1 MKKTLQQIYE
11 NYKTTNG
18 WGDKGTIHSYI
29 DPYAELLEPYRENGN
44 ILEVGIFH
52 GHSLQMWR
60 EYFTNGIVAG
70 VDILAREGVQSLIN
84 DDRYKIIIA
93 DATQPE
99 FTNHISDLKFDVI
112 IDDGS
117 HHIEHQVAT
126 FNILKNFVKPNGLYI
141 VEDVQNIDVEKDIL
155 EKLHNN
161 SYIIDNRHINNRYDD
176 ILFVY
181 KF

>member
-1 MKKTLQQIYE
+1 MKKSLQEIYE
-11 NYKTTNG
+11 NYKTNDG

-44 ILEVGIFH
+44 ILEIGIFY
-52 GHSLQMWR
+52 GHSIKMWR
-60 EYFTNGIVAG
+60 EYFINGKVVG
-70 VDILAREGVQSLIN
+70 VDIIAREGVDALIN
-84 DDRYKIIIA
+84 DSKYKIIIS
-93 DATQPE
+93 DATQPQFIQE
-99 FTNHISDLKFDVI
+99 LGDLKFDVI

-117 HHIEHQVAT
+117 HYIEHQVAT
-126 FNILKNFVKPNGLYI
+126 FNMLKDFVNPNGLYI
-141 VEDVQNIDVEKDIL
+141 IEDVQNIEQEKSIL

-161 SYIIDNRHINNRYDD
+161 SYIIDNRHINGRYDD